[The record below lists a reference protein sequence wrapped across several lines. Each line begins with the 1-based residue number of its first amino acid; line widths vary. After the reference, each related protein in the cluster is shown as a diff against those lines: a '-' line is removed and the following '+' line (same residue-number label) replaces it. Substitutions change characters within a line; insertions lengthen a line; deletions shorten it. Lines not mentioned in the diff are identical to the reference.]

1 MNVEKKTAP
10 EKMFLMFNHTLS
22 RIQETDARNV
32 WGAQLQFFDYTAHS
46 SHGLI

>member
-10 EKMFLMFNHTLS
+10 EKMFLMFNHTLF